1 MTDNSLVPA
10 NEIWYTTIDGECI
23 RWDDIFMVSN
33 TYKEGKGVIVF
44 DEPIVEIGKESFYRI
59 LRHIFRKYRLSSV
72 SSHNNLLSETFLP
85 VLFCPLPRKNIPLP

>member
-1 MTDNSLVPA
+1 MIDDSLVPA

-44 DEPIVEIGKESFYRI
+44 DEPIVEIGKESFRDRTSLCEI
-59 LRHIFRKYRLSSV
+59 LIPSSV
-72 SSHNNLLSETFLP
+72 TEIGESA
-85 VLFCPLPRKNIPLP
+85 